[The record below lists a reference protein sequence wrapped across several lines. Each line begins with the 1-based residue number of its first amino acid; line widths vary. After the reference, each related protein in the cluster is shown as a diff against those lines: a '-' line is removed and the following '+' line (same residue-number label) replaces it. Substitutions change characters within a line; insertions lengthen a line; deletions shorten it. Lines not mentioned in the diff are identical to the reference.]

1 MNALLN
7 TDDLKKWTG
16 FKNLNDLTR
25 FLNRMNIP
33 YVECSETQVVST
45 LESIQSAF
53 NSKQAEHDSEII
65 RIEEVAKMV
74 KLCRSSIHLQT
85 RDRRFPPKV
94 RLGPK
99 SVGWRRSDV
108 LQWIEGKKDWSP
120 TSDELSSIP

>member
-16 FKNLNDLTR
+16 FKSLHDLTK

-53 NSKQAEHDSEII
+53 NSKQAEHDSEVI
-65 RIEEVAKMV
+65 RIEEVVKIT

-85 RDRRFPPKV
+85 RDGRFPPKV

-99 SVGWRRSDV
+99 SVGWQKSEV
-108 LQWIEGKKDWSP
+108 LLWVEGKKDWSSI
-120 TSDELSSIP
+120 SDGISK